1 MSFYVEIDWPSGA
14 LKYSKYG
21 YYFTNHQAY
30 PLLLSITNITRVLIY
45 SDKCENSTASIELSD
60 HTGHFTEKLE
70 HAQDKYCVGRKIII
84 WDGTM
89 NVFTGVISENP
100 EVKSRKCTIKI
111 DLFYSLEN
119 TLNKQITRD
128 EFLLVPSENE
138 GKWGNIIYG
147 NGSIQTGKDFIAYR
161 IENNKYLA
169 AWNTLSEITG
179 AYNKDVD
186 IISQITMS
194 IDPTKGY
201 TYILYTSTELEITF
215 SGNGPTESSTLIENP
230 ARMLEALIEKF
241 AASIIITGIDEA
253 AAEYEAIGSFNGNS
267 LIITDDIKLREFLT
281 QYASDFDTN
290 IIYTRQGTLKLK
302 VLNWGAIEAVATPH
316 PTLYLNFET
325 WKDASSLFKRLQ
337 RKYAYIPAQN
347 KYLWEPQDIA
357 ASTAYNDKLKELT
370 QKNLV
375 NNLTSWYIAGRYT
388 YIYQEREE
396 ICTFELPPEFVKEK
410 NLELGDILTVS
421 HKKTGYTEILVQLRR
436 ESRSDKSFVKFE
448 GTNITDLTGIECALY
463 ETGDPRNPT
472 LTAETGPLLF

>member
-1 MSFYVEIDWPSGA
+1 MNYIEIDWPSGTQ
-14 LKYSKYG
+14 KYSKYG
-21 YYFTNHQAY
+21 YYFTDHQAI
-30 PLLLSITNITRVLIY
+30 PLLLSIPNISRVLIY

-60 HTGHFTEKLE
+60 HTGHFSAKLE
-70 HAQDKYCVGRKIII
+70 HAQDRYCVGKTVRI
-84 WDGTM
+84 WE
-89 NVFTGVISENP
+89 NAVNIFTGVISEMP

-119 TLNKQITRD
+119 PLNKQITRD
-128 EFLLVPSENE
+128 EFLLVPKENE
-138 GKWGNIIYG
+138 GKWSNVIYG
-147 NGSIQTGKDFIAYR
+147 NGSIQTGKDFTAYR
-161 IENNKYLA
+161 IGDNKYLA
-169 AWNTLSEITG
+169 AWNTLSGITG

-186 IISQITMS
+186 IFSQITMS
-194 IDPTKGY
+194 IEPTKGY

-215 SGNGPTESSTLIENP
+215 SANGPTESGILIENP
-230 ARMLEALIEKF
+230 ARMLEALCEKF
-241 AASIIITGIDEA
+241 AASITITGIDEA
-253 AAEYEAIGSFNGNS
+253 ATTYDEIGSYNGNN
-267 LIITDDIKLREFLT
+267 LAITDDIKLREFLS

-290 IIYTRQGTLKLK
+290 IIYTREGTLKLQ
-302 VLNWGAIEAVATPH
+302 VLNWGNIETTATPH
-316 PTLYLNFET
+316 PTLYSNFET
-325 WKDASSLFKRLQ
+325 WKDASSIFKKLQ

-347 KYLWEPQDIA
+347 KFYWEPQDIT

-375 NNLTSWYIAGRYT
+375 NNLTSWYIAGRYA

-396 ICTFELPPEFVKEK
+396 ICTFELPREFVKEK

-436 ESRSDKSFVKFE
+436 ESWSDKAFVKYE
-448 GTNITDLTGIECALY
+448 GANITGITGIECALY